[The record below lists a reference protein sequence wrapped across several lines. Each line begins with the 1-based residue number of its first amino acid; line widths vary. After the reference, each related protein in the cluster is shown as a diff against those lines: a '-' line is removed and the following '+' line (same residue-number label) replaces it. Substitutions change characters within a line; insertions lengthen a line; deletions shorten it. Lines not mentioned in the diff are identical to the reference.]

1 MRQGMGPEAA
11 CKAIVERIIRIKGPK
26 AKDIQVAFI
35 ALNKRGETGGYAIQK
50 GFSYAIRNATE
61 ERMVE
66 VKSHY

>member
-1 MRQGMGPEAA
+1 M
-11 CKAIVERIIRIKGPK
+11 
-26 AKDIQVAFI
+26 
-35 ALNKRGETGGYAIQK
+35 NKQGETGGYAIQK